1 MNRRQKVELFE
12 QIRREYEFGIGTI
25 AGVARQLGV
34 HRRSVRQALQS
45 AWPPERQRP
54 LRSCP
59 HLAPVRPLI
68 DAMLEQ
74 DRQAPRKQR
83 HTAHRI
89 YLRLR
94 TEYPQYPI
102 SERRVRQY
110 VRLRKAELGL
120 LGQTVCI
127 PQSYDWGVEGQVDWY
142 EAVVELAGERQ
153 LAQVFVVRSMASR
166 SAYHRAYP
174 RATQQAFLDA
184 HQRAFHYFGGV
195 FRRLRYDN
203 LTSAVKKI
211 LRGHQRQET
220 TRFIAFRSH
229 WQFEASFCTPAQGH
243 EKGGVEGE
251 VGYFRRNHLVPIPQ
265 VASWDELNERLLR
278 ACQEDE
284 QRLIQERTLTV
295 GQAVVLERPQL
306 LPLQA
311 EDLDLTEEHSCRVD
325 GKGCVQARTNWY
337 STPLL
342 PGTQVRVR
350 VAPMTVTIW
359 HGGQE
364 VACHERCYRRR
375 QQVLELEHYLDVLI
389 HKPGALAGSTP
400 LAQWRAAGR
409 WTAAHDHL
417 WALLRER
424 QGSQEGTRQMIEL
437 LQLGRQYGYD
447 LLTRAIHQALTSG
460 AYDAAAV
467 RYFLTAPPLA
477 LPPVPSLSPTELT
490 PSDYVTRPLPGLDG
504 YDQLLVTMAPATP
517 ETVA

>member
-34 HRRSVRQALQS
+34 HRRVVRQALQS
-45 AWPPERQRP
+45 AWPPARQHP
-54 LRSCP
+54 VRSCP
-59 HLAPVRPLI
+59 RLAPVRPLI

-89 YLRLR
+89 YTRLR
-94 TEYPQYPI
+94 AAYPQYPI

-110 VRLRKAELGL
+110 VRARKTELGL
-120 LGQTVCI
+120 LGPAVCI
-127 PQSYDWGVEGQVDWY
+127 PQSYDWGIEGQVDWY
-142 EAVVELAGERQ
+142 EAAVDLAGERQ
-153 LAQVFVVRSMASR
+153 VVQVFVVRSMASGA
-166 SAYHRAYP
+166 AYHRAYP
-174 RATQQAFLDA
+174 RATQQAFLEA
-184 HQRAFHYFGGV
+184 HQYAFHYFGGV

-229 WQFEASFCTPAQGH
+229 WQFEAAFCTPAQGH

-251 VGYFRRNHLVPIPQ
+251 VGYFRRNHLVPILQ
-265 VASWDELNERLLR
+265 VANWDELNERLR
-278 ACQEDE
+278 CACQADE
-284 QRLIQERTLTV
+284 QRFIQDRALTV
-295 GQAVVLERPQL
+295 GQAMAVERPQL
-306 LPLQA
+306 LPLQP
-311 EDLDLTEEHSCRVD
+311 EDLELTEEQYCRVD
-325 GKGCVQARTNWY
+325 GKGCVQVRTNWY
-337 STPLL
+337 STPLP
-342 PGTQVRVR
+342 PGTQARVR
-350 VAPMTVTIW
+350 VAPMTITILQA
-359 HGGQE
+359 GQE

-375 QQVLELEHYLDVLI
+375 QQVLELEHYLEALL

-417 WALLRER
+417 WVLRRER
-424 QGSQEGTRQMIEL
+424 QGAQEGTRQMIEL
-437 LQLGRQYGYD
+437 LQLGRQHGYD
-447 LLTRAIHQALTSG
+447 RLTRAIHQALTSG

-477 LPPVPSLSPTELT
+477 PPVVPSLAPTDLT
-490 PSDYVTRPLPGLDG
+490 PSAYITRPLPSLDG
-504 YDQLLVTMAPATP
+504 YNQLLVTTAVATP
-517 ETVA
+517 ETVS